1 MTSSSYDTFEAVQ
14 NRLDEIVKAVSDES
28 VPLDEALALYEEA
41 VSLGLRGSDLLEENI
56 EAFDAQRDDAGTDS
70 DAAASAVDADEAEA
84 PQTPA
89 GESR

>member
-56 EAFDAQRDDAGTDS
+56 EAFDARCDDAETGS
-70 DAAASAVDADEAEA
+70 NAAASAVDADEAEV

-89 GESR
+89 DESR